1 MKKQQL
7 YFLIFLILISCE
19 SKKSLEIKQIVS
31 NEMVTILPSLKDQ
44 SIKDSIVLS
53 IPMEF
58 EVTANSSVDYV
69 DWLYRVDNKTLRD
82 GSFDYQV
89 YNDKNRK
96 EPIYQ
101 LDFDE
106 SLVNKPITIIL
117 KERNHL
123 ISKKNGQELLKRYNI
138 HISLDNLKFGDTIK
152 LATYNKF
159 RDDNK
164 PLINEFEKIKDSI
177 HFKAVRG
184 KKESFYVVKKI
195 NW

>member
-1 MKKQQL
+1 MKIKHL
-7 YFLIFLILISCE
+7 YFLVFSILISCE
-19 SKKSLEIKQIVS
+19 SKNPLEIKQIVS
-31 NEMVTILPSLKDQ
+31 NEVVTILPSLKDQ
-44 SIKDSIVLS
+44 SIKDSIVIS

-106 SLVNKPITIIL
+106 SLANKPITIIL

-123 ISKKNGQELLKRYNI
+123 ISKKKWSGI
-138 HISLDNLKFGDTIK
+138 
-152 LATYNKF
+152 A
-159 RDDNK
+159 
-164 PLINEFEKIKDSI
+164 EKI
-177 HFKAVRG
+177 
-184 KKESFYVVKKI
+184 
-195 NW
+195 